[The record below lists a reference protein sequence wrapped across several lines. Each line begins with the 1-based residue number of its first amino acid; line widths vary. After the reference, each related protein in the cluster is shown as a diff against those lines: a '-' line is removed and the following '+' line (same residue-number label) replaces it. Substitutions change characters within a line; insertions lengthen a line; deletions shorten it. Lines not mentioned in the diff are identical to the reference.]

1 MSLPTLSS
9 LRLRLHCPPLDFGVI
24 LQNSIDSVFTVR
36 RIFTKII
43 IVSSSTNMLDLPPNA
58 LACFRGGRDFYIL
71 VPQFESSYVNDCA
84 SEDSVK
90 LLLIRN
96 GSIATSVLL
105 FRDDCGSEIEERA
118 VDVFHISRPVKVK
131 LFYLTESGD
140 SKGVEPTTSM
150 KLLSSSS
157 SLFLRI
163 SSIDLTR
170 LSLQAVNLDEAK
182 VLVQQIEEGIKEL
195 HSQIESDIPSGMTS
209 SSALSFLIDWTPPV
223 LKLAKALTQMSEAT
237 FGKNNTSAIRLSFTN
252 VGGVQALLGVIR
264 YFSSAPGT
272 PPQRDRAAREA
283 LEDAVQTLT
292 NLAFT
297 KVIQFDIVSTE
308 GALGLLI
315 ARAQEE
321 IHSKEVFLKI
331 ARCISSLS
339 FENRTA
345 KKLAVSL
352 GVIAVG
358 VEALRLYSLSRFLVE
373 KVAQMLCSVLDAE
386 DSVSELVLNDA
397 VSVMDKIENSTFSS
411 SATISLCFSTI
422 RAAISSEQKR
432 DEEANI
438 SSEEG
443 KVADDNVVHP
453 YPQQF
458 DLALYNHIIGMYQQ
472 PLFLPMQADF
482 TGSNP
487 YVASYSS
494 FVDGHSDSAQTA
506 FPPYPSSTTQN
517 AYPPS
522 PSSTNQT
529 ASPPSPSSMTQT
541 ASPPSPS
548 SMTQTHSSPAYC
560 TPPSFLPSHILPT
573 TSPYKAASHISTQHS
588 ITKFSSATSSTNR
601 KKKSPR
607 VD

>member
-1 MSLPTLSS
+1 M
-9 LRLRLHCPPLDFGVI
+9 
-24 LQNSIDSVFTVR
+24 
-36 RIFTKII
+36 TKIVI
-43 IVSSSTNMLDLPPNA
+43 ASSTNKLDLPPNA

-195 HSQIESDIPSGMTS
+195 HSQIESDIPSDMTS
-209 SSALSFLIDWTPPV
+209 SSALSFFIDWTPPV

-237 FGKNNTSAIRLSFTN
+237 FGKDTSAIRLSFTN

-397 VSVMDKIENSTFSS
+397 VSVMDKIENSTFSA

-432 DEEANI
+432 DVEANF

-443 KVADDNVVHP
+443 KVADDNVFHP
-453 YPQQF
+453 YPQLF

-506 FPPYPSSTTQN
+506 SPPYPSSTQTAYPPYLSSTTQT
-517 AYPPS
+517 ASPPS
-522 PSSTNQT
+522 PSSTNHT

-541 ASPPSPS
+541 PS
-548 SMTQTHSSPAYC
+548 SPVYC
-560 TPPSFLPSHILPT
+560 APPSFLPSHIIPT
-573 TSPYKAASHISTQHS
+573 TSPYKAASPISTHHS
-588 ITKFSSATSSTNR
+588 IIKSSSATSSSNR